1 MSSKPILFYS
11 KRCPNSQKLWAIL
24 SQENRLG
31 DFIKICIEENATKIP
46 PVVTE
51 VPCILVSRDRQP
63 ITGPAIP
70 MYLKSASVAAT
81 PPTPASAPNFTATP
95 NLTKKLDAPPQ
106 FENSTTDNLM
116 GIKDYS
122 PVEMGSYWSD
132 SYSFIQDNPSPMS
145 FSFEFLNGTSAQAQ
159 QSTKPTEQQR
169 QIRQLPPQLQSAETK
184 KEAKMYDFNNRFEQL
199 QKSRQIM

>member
-1 MSSKPILFYS
+1 MSAKPILFYS

-31 DFIKICIEENATKIP
+31 EFIKICIEENATRIP
-46 PVVTE
+46 PTVTE
-51 VPCILVSRDRQP
+51 VPCILISRDRQP
-63 ITGPAIP
+63 ISGQAIP
-70 MYLKSASVAAT
+70 MYLKSASVSTTT
-81 PPTPASAPNFTATP
+81 PVPSTAPNFTVAP
-95 NLTKKLDAPPQ
+95 NLNKKLDAPPQ

-132 SYSFIQDNPSPMS
+132 SYSFIQDNPSPMT
-145 FSFEFLNGTSAQAQ
+145 FSFEFLNGSSSQ
-159 QSTKPTEQQR
+159 QQTKPTEQQR
-169 QIRQLPPQLQSAETK
+169 NIRQLPQQLQPAETK

>member
-1 MSSKPILFYS
+1 MSAKPILFYS

-81 PPTPASAPNFTATP
+81 APTPSTAPNFSAAP
-95 NLTKKLDAPPQ
+95 NLNKKLDAPPQ
-106 FENSTTDNLM
+106 FENSTTDNLL

-132 SYSFIQDNPSPMS
+132 SYSFIQDNPSPMT
-145 FSFEFLNGTSAQAQ
+145 FSFEFLNGSTTQ
-159 QSTKPTEQQR
+159 QSNPSEQQKN
-169 QIRQLPPQLQSAETK
+169 IRQLPPQLQPSETK
-184 KEAKMYDFNNRFEQL
+184 KEARMYDFNNKFEQL